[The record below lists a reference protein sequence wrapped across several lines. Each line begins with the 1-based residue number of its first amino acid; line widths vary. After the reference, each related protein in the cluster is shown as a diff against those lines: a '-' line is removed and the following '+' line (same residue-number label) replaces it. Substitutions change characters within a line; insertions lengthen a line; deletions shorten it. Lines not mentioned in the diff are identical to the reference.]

1 MLPAA
6 VIVLSYFLLLSRAYI
21 SNMAA
26 LPNKNELL
34 DVLYAAF
41 EVQMHARRENKPWPL
56 QDLGKMVAEM
66 MGDWATRPYAFHE
79 AARCLCDGTSE
90 FFDSAG
96 NLINRRPSATE
107 LACVRLLSVLDKVR
121 NGRQGS

>member
-1 MLPAA
+1 
-6 VIVLSYFLLLSRAYI
+6 
-21 SNMAA
+21 
-26 LPNKNELL
+26 
-34 DVLYAAF
+34 
-41 EVQMHARRENKPWPL
+41 MHARRENKPWPL
-56 QDLGKMVAEM
+56 KDLGMVVADMIGE
-66 MGDWATRPYAFHE
+66 WSARPGAFHE

-107 LACVRLLSVLDKVR
+107 LACVRLLSVIDKVR